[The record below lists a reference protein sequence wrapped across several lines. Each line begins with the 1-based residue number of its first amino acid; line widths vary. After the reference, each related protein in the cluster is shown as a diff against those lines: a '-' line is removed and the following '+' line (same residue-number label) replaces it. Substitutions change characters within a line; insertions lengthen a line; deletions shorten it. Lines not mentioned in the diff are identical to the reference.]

1 MTDTSEPFET
11 PTHGR
16 HWYLF
21 AGIAILAAV
30 GGGYVGW
37 QRRATTDTA
46 AATTSSASSP
56 AIPVSVATAERR
68 DVPIYLTGLGTVQ
81 AFNTVTVK
89 TRVDGELVKV
99 AFTEGQ
105 DVKAGDLLAQ
115 IDPRPFQAAY
125 DQAVAKKVQDEAN
138 LANAKLDLQRFSDL
152 ATRNFAPTQQVDTQ
166 RATVAQLEAQIS
178 GDQAAIDS
186 AKTQLD
192 YTTIT
197 SPLTGRTGIRL
208 VDQGNIVHAT
218 DTTGLVVVTQLQP
231 ISVIFTLPESELPS
245 VHAALAAGPVRIF
258 AMDRDSDRQL
268 AEGTLAVLDNQIAQT
283 TGTLRL
289 KGTFPN
295 KDGALWP
302 GEFLNVRLLARTAPN
317 VVTVPSSTL
326 QRGPN
331 GYYAYVVKPEN
342 TAEIRP
348 LKVGQISDGV
358 AIIDDGIG
366 AGERV
371 VTAGQYRL
379 QPGARVEARNTVA
392 SH

>member
-1 MTDTSEPFET
+1 MTDTLEPFQK
-11 PTHGR
+11 PARWHR
-16 HWYLF
+16 HYLL
-21 AGIAILAAV
+21 AGLAILITAW
-30 GGGYVGW
+30 GGYVGW
-37 QRRATTDTA
+37 QHHATTKIA
-46 AATTSSASSP
+46 AAPAAAPSP
-56 AIPVSVATAERR
+56 AIPVSVATAQRR

-138 LANAKLDLQRFSDL
+138 LANAKVDLQRFSDL
-152 ATRNFAPTQQVDTQ
+152 ATRNFAPKQQVDTQ
-166 RATVAQLEAQIS
+166 RAMVAQLEAQIQ

-192 YTTIT
+192 YTTIS
-197 SPLTGRTGIRL
+197 SPITGRTGIRL

-231 ISVIFTLPESELPS
+231 ISVIFTLPESELTAVQS
-245 VHAALAAGPVRIF
+245 ALKAGPIRIF
-258 AMDRDSDRQL
+258 AMSRDDNRQL
-268 AEGTLAVLDNQIAQT
+268 AEGTLAVLDNQISQT
-283 TGTLRL
+283 TGTMRL

-295 KDGALWP
+295 QDRALWP
-302 GEFLNVRLLARTAPN
+302 GEFLNIRLLARTEQN
-317 VVTVPSSTL
+317 VVTVPSGAL
-326 QRGPN
+326 QRGPD
-331 GYYAYVVKPEN
+331 GYYAYILKPDSTVE
-342 TAEIRP
+342 ARP
-348 LKVGQISDGV
+348 LKVGHISDGV
-358 AIIDDGIG
+358 AIVQDGVA
-366 AGERV
+366 AGDRV

-379 QPGARVEARNTVA
+379 QPGARVAVNSPA
-392 SH
+392 PKG